1 MAASHSIDVDPR
13 RLVPTMPNVR
23 WFGDLPSVGAW
34 LEEADSA

>member
-13 RLVPTMPNVR
+13 HVVPTMPNVR
-23 WFGDLPSVGAW
+23 WFGDLPSPEAW